1 MRTMQRTAIGCLVLT
16 FATWVATGA
25 NAQMTYVGIIDLSVV
40 FDNHPHFTSQ
50 LQALKQEAE
59 GYQASVL
66 RQSQQLTRDM
76 ESVSL
81 IYKPGTTEFAEKEK
95 DLRVQLAKLEVDAR
109 SKMRELMVRESQLH
123 FNVLREVNQL
133 VAEYCREKEIR
144 MVLRYSRPVKVSP
157 TDPDSVMQWVNG
169 TVVYFRP
176 ERDITDVIVQR
187 LQGRTAQLPGGTTI
201 RQ

>member
-1 MRTMQRTAIGCLVLT
+1 
-16 FATWVATGA
+16 
-25 NAQMTYVGIIDLSVV
+25 MTYVGIIDLSVV